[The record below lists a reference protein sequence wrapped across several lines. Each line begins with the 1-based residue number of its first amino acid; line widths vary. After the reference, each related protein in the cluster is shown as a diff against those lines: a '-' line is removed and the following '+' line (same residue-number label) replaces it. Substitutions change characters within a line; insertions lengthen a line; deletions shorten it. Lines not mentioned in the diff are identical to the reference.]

1 MTPVGFR
8 FHPTEEEII
17 DHYLAH
23 KLEGRDYLVDDHI
36 GEIDH
41 LYQRDPWDIPDYAII
56 QSDDRVWYFFCRL
69 DNKHAIS
76 RKTMNGNWK
85 LTGKVRDIKR
95 GGTNEVI
102 GTKKI
107 IVFQQ
112 KCPAS
117 KKLVGT
123 DWVIHEFQSKASPP
137 DERALVLCKLKDRG
151 DKSAADLPNDEGEAS
166 RFMGSDFDNNAAET
180 QNREVDELW
189 RLSLI
194 NSDEDD
200 INFSLPLQSQI
211 HLQNSLVGE
220 EDLHFADSFLVF
232 PDEYGS
238 ENAAFSHP
246 STYTLQSGSENAA
259 FSHPSTYILQSSSHA
274 YEEPANLYGGHGD
287 LKIARQLQMAHG
299 DDILLM
305 GASSVGSTTA
315 TRHEHIESMQSGGEV
330 IPETRQ
336 PRPPAIMP
344 ETRQPPAPVMAP
356 KFVEREKVSHKD
368 IPFQGMISRSFI
380 PKAEVGIKESSGIA
394 ESDRKIVPVTNP
406 KPRSNDSARK
416 GRFIHHETTISSHR
430 SCPPSVYLLNAV
442 LGVVLFLIMLREALI
457 VH

>member
-1 MTPVGFR
+1 MSSN
-8 FHPTEEEII
+8 
-17 DHYLAH
+17 
-23 KLEGRDYLVDDHI
+23 LEL
-36 GEIDH
+36 
-41 LYQRDPWDIPDYAII
+41 
-56 QSDDRVWYFFCRL
+56 
-69 DNKHAIS
+69 
-76 RKTMNGNWK
+76 
-85 LTGKVRDIKR
+85 
-95 GGTNEVI
+95 
-102 GTKKI
+102 
-107 IVFQQ
+107 
-112 KCPAS
+112 
-117 KKLVGT
+117 
-123 DWVIHEFQSKASPP
+123 SPP

-180 QNREVDELW
+180 QNRE
-189 RLSLI
+189 
-194 NSDEDD
+194 
-200 INFSLPLQSQI
+200 SQI

-220 EDLHFADSFLVF
+220 EDLHLADSFLVF

-259 FSHPSTYILQSSSHA
+259 FSHPSTYIQSSSHA

-287 LKIARQLQMAHG
+287 LKIARQLHMAHG